1 MNISYIFLL
10 IIFSIGLLSK
20 SDLLVLASIILFI
33 LKLIRGN
40 NLLLILDNLGI
51 KIGLLFLLLSVMVPL
66 VDGSISL
73 LEIIKSYKSVVAIFA
88 LISGLLATKVVG
100 MGIVLLERQPELIVG
115 MLLGSI
121 IGIIFFDGVPTGPLL
136 AAGLT
141 AIFYQLYTMLIN

>member
-1 MNISYIFLL
+1 
-10 IIFSIGLLSK
+10 
-20 SDLLVLASIILFI
+20 LVLASIVLFT
-33 LKLIRGN
+33 LKLIR
-40 NLLLILDNLGI
+40 LDNLLVVLDNFGI

-73 LEIIKSYKSVVAIFA
+73 VEIIKSYKSITAFFA

-100 MGIVLLERQPELIVG
+100 MGIVLLERDPELIVG

-121 IGIIFFDGVPTGPLL
+121 IGIVFFDGVPTGPLV

-141 AIFYQLYTMLIN
+141 AIFYQLYSLLIN